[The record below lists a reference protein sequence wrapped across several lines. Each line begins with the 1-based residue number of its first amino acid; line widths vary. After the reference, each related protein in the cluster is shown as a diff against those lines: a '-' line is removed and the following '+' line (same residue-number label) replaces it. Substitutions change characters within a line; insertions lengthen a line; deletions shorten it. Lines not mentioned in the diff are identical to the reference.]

1 MSNIFMIS
9 NHKNKRKELSNN
21 DNNNDKKQLFTGIT
35 KKSPTKIIFQLR
47 HSTSTDTAIE

>member
-1 MSNIFMIS
+1 MSNIFMIG

-35 KKSPTKIIFQLR
+35 KKSPTKIIVQLR
-47 HSTSTDTAIE
+47 HPTSTDTAIE